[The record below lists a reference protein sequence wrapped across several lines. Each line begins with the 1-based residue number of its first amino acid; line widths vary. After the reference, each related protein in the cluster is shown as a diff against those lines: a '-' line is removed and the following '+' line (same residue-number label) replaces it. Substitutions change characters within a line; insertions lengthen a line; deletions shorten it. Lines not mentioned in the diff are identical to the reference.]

1 MRTIWSS
8 SNLPEINFEY
18 RDGRKPH
25 NDVMARLGN
34 DNRMKLSIYWLT
46 LPPLKRI
53 HCKKVH

>member
-1 MRTIWSS
+1 MCTVWSS
-8 SNLPEINFEY
+8 NNLPESNFEY

-46 LPPLKRI
+46 LPPLKANSLQ
-53 HCKKVH
+53 